1 MDGQSSSHTWL
12 PWQLVDSAFPTG
24 GFAHSWGLEAAWQ
37 QGEVPDADALRDF
50 VRAAIWQTALGSL
63 PFLNAAFD
71 APARLAELDALDDA
85 FLTSAVANRASR
97 QQGRTLLATAARV
110 WPTRELLALETEQR
124 SLATHVAPLSGALFR
139 AMKLPRDTAQ
149 RIVLY
154 LAVRGVLSAAVR
166 LGVAGS
172 YEAQSL
178 QAAVSSD
185 LDAAMIR
192 AAHLTERDAAQP
204 APLID
209 VWQGAH
215 DRLYS
220 RLFQS

>member
-1 MDGQSSSHTWL
+1 LS
-12 PWQLVDSAFPTG
+12 WQLVDSAFPTG

-37 QGEVPDADALRDF
+37 QGEVPDAEALGAF
-50 VRAAIWQTALGSL
+50 VRATIWQTAFGSL
-63 PFLNAAFD
+63 PFVNAAFD
-71 APARLAELDALDDA
+71 VPSRLSELDALSDA
-85 FLTSAVANRASR
+85 FLTNAVANRASR

-110 WPTRELLALETEQR
+110 WPTPALLDLETEER
-124 SLATHVAPLSGALFR
+124 LLATHVAPLSGALFR
-139 AMKLPRDTAQ
+139 AMGLARDTTQ

-154 LAVRGVLSAAVR
+154 LAVRGVLSAAIR

-172 YEAQSL
+172 YEAQRL
-178 QAAVSSD
+178 QAEVSSD
-185 LDAAMIR
+185 LDAALNR
-192 AAHLTERDAAQP
+192 AAHLTERDVAQP